1 LKSTFEG
8 AVIDDEGGDNWIRD
22 VEERSWS
29 WEDKAKGGYWV
40 ERGGF
45 NGASLWR
52 EWRLWWMI

>member
-1 LKSTFEG
+1 MMK
-8 AVIDDEGGDNWIRD
+8 
-22 VEERSWS
+22 EERSWS

-45 NGASLWR
+45 NDASLWR